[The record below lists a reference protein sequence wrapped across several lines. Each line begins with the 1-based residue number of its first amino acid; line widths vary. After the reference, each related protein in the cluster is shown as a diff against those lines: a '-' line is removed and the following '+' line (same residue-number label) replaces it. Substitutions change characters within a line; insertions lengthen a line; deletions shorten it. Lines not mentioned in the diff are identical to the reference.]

1 MLVHAPFVGCTKSE
15 NDTDQGLPKT
25 VSEPGPSL
33 TLRVLVV
40 NEPELAEAIHRL
52 RGEWSERGTGQ
63 METTS
68 ATWASV
74 AAAKSIDADVVV
86 FPSRYLGELSVR
98 GLLRPVRANVLASQE
113 FRADDLFPLV
123 RQRLMKWGGQTM
135 AVPLGAQLIS
145 PQGDGQNRPALVW
158 LARTAPEVVS
168 RERLSVLFDSET
180 MKPRIAEPVF
190 VEALGEMVAS
200 SKLPDERKN
209 RESAPTTSLRSKDGR
224 QPVESIVPVI
234 GYGDRLAAVTASS
247 RNAASAFKLL
257 EWLARAETSSQFAAA
272 GARVVP
278 VRRSLVSSARWY
290 DAELTTEERA
300 ALSKTVGE
308 SMSSDE
314 CLMIPR
320 IPGVDEYL
328 EALDE
333 AVASATSKGVALRQ
347 ALETAARRWDEITEA
362 RGRDAQRTAFLKHLG
377 IGE

>member
-1 MLVHAPFVGCTKSE
+1 MAVHTSFVGCHNSE
-15 NDTDQGLPKT
+15 NKSNDASPKT
-25 VSEPGPSL
+25 AREPGPSL

-40 NEPELAEAIHRL
+40 NEPELAEAIDRL
-52 RGEWSERGTGQ
+52 RGEWAERGTGQ

-68 ATWASV
+68 ATWADV

-98 GLLRPVRANVLASQE
+98 GLLRPVRANVLASHE
-113 FRADDLFPLV
+113 FKADDLFPLV

-145 PQGDGQNRPALVW
+145 LQGDGQKRPALVW
-158 LARTAPEVVS
+158 LARIAPEVVS

-180 MKPRIAEPVF
+180 MKPRIAEPAF

-209 RESAPTTSLRSKDGR
+209 RESTPTTSVRAKEGR
-224 QPVESIVPVI
+224 QPEESIVPVI
-234 GYGDRLAAVTASS
+234 GYGDRLAAVTTSS

-257 EWLARAETSSQFAAA
+257 EWLARAEISSQVAAA

-278 VRRSLVSSARWY
+278 VRRSLVSSAKWY

-300 ALSKTVGE
+300 ALSKRVGE

-320 IPGVDEYL
+320 LPGVDEYL

-333 AVASATSKGVALRQ
+333 AVASATSEGVAPRQ
-347 ALETAARRWDEITEA
+347 ALETAARRWEGFTEA
-362 RGRDAQRTAFLKHLG
+362 RGRDAQRTALLKHLG